1 MTFWAEHI
9 LERNFGMDP
18 YDIEVINR
26 IHSQAG
32 NTLTFGACFVTLSA
46 RFSYQNSIHPR
57 VFQDNQFV
65 ALSIA
70 LVTILQLAITYI
82 PGLNNVVFAM
92 APMKAFQ
99 WGIVLLGGV
108 IVFAGLEM
116 EKALRRYL
124 KANGSDVDD
133 TEYGIFDQAV
143 AQPDQ
148 DISLPKG
155 ASHLK

>member
-1 MTFWAEHI
+1 MGAERIMTRE
-9 LERNFGMDP
+9 P
-18 YDIEVINR
+18 YNLDMQSKDSINR
-26 IHSQAG
+26 VHSQAS

-108 IVFAGLEM
+108 IVFVGLEM

-124 KANGSDVDD
+124 KARGSDVDD
-133 TEYGIFDQAV
+133 AEYGIFDGTIP
-143 AQPDQ
+143 QPDE
-148 DISLPKG
+148 
-155 ASHLK
+155 